1 MAHQSLDWSNWEAVR
16 ARKAAAAE
24 PTVEM
29 DERER
34 LAVMLHPKDGEL
46 CLDRTKSG
54 ETLVEV
60 RCGVDVQIARQSWV

>member
-16 ARKAAAAE
+16 VRKAAAAE

-34 LAVMLHPKDGEL
+34 LAVMLLQEK
-46 CLDRTKSG
+46 KAA
-54 ETLVEV
+54 V
-60 RCGVDVQIARQSWV
+60 RKLIGPAKLKAQEPH